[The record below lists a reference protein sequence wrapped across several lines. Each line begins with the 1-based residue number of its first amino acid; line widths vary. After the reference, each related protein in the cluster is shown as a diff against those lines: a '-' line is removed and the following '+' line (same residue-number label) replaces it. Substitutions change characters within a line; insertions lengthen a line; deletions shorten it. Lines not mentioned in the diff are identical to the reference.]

1 LVALK
6 GYPEMFRIYEKLI
19 ETCPEASLVIVGD
32 GPERQTYEQ
41 EVQLRGWHRVHFVGH
56 VQPPELPRYFAIADV
71 FVFHTLIDAYGLVLG
86 EAMAAGVPAVSSV
99 HAAATRDLIEEGVTG
114 FSIDPK
120 DAVASAE
127 RILAL
132 VGMPQESRHAMV
144 EAAYRR
150 VLNCDSAH
158 AADRMILFL
167 ESVLNPSHDRRKL
180 KPTDSES
187 LR

>member
-1 LVALK
+1 
-6 GYPEMFRIYEKLI
+6 
-19 ETCPEASLVIVGD
+19 
-32 GPERQTYEQ
+32 
-41 EVQLRGWHRVHFVGH
+41 
-56 VQPPELPRYFAIADV
+56 
-71 FVFHTLIDAYGLVLG
+71 
-86 EAMAAGVPAVSSV
+86 MAAGVPAVSSV

-132 VGMPQESRHAMV
+132 VEMPQESRRAMV

-158 AADRMILFL
+158 AADSMILFL

-180 KPTDSES
+180 KPTDAKS